1 MQNFKDFW
9 NQSYKL
15 ISRKDVFFN
24 ASAVTFNLFICAI
37 PFLLI
42 LLSILGYILSVDE
55 AFNELVRYGQELFPN
70 FTYESQSS
78 DVIKGPITI
87 ETILRP
93 LVGAREAFGIAGIV
107 ILLFFTQGLIHSL
120 KHVLF
125 DSFDIEER
133 KHPIM
138 DAVYN
143 FLAFGLLGTV
153 FLFFSLSVSV
163 VSLLDLDDFTI
174 PFTEV
179 VINLPWIY
187 DVLNIILPIILTF
200 FIQYV
205 VFRFISERKIRPQV
219 AVMGAATYTLL
230 FEGAR
235 FGLST
240 YLNYAFS
247 AYRFFYQGY
256 TILVIISIW
265 IFYSALLFV
274 LATLLARAYKDV
286 YVSNRPTI
294 EENPYNAIS

>member
-9 NQSYKL
+9 KQSYRL
-15 ISRKDVFFN
+15 VSRKDVFFN

-37 PFLLI
+37 PFILI

-55 AFNELVRYGQELFPN
+55 AFDELVRYGQELFPN
-70 FTYESQSS
+70 FTYESEST

-87 ETILRP
+87 ENILRP
-93 LVGAREAFGIAGIV
+93 LVGARELFGIVGIV

-138 DAVYN
+138 DAIYN
-143 FLAFGLLGTV
+143 FFAFGLLGTV
-153 FLFFSLSVSV
+153 FLFFSLSVSL

-187 DVLNIILPIILTF
+187 DVLNITLPIILTF

-219 AVMGAATYTLL
+219 ALMGAATYTFM
-230 FEGAR
+230 FEIAR
-235 FGLST
+235 FGLSA
-240 YLNYAFS
+240 YLNYAFT
-247 AYRFFYQGY
+247 AYRYFYQGY
-256 TILVIISIW
+256 TVLVIISVW

-286 YVSNRPTI
+286 YVSHRPTI